1 MIHPH
6 LQQRGTLMFMNAQLL
21 ALREIRRNVLR
32 SSLTI
37 LGIVIGV
44 ASVITMVTIGEG
56 ATAQVQADMQ
66 KLGTNLVQVFR
77 GQGFGGGGARS
88 AAPPF
93 TLDDVRAIEEE
104 VSGVRALAPAA
115 NTGSQVIYGNANW
128 STQITGTSD
137 RYLDVRDWL
146 LVSGRNFSES
156 ELRSGAAVCILGDT
170 VKQELFGNQ
179 DPIGANIRLQKVS
192 CEVIGVLTPKGQSGF
207 GQNQDDIVLVPLRM
221 LQRRLVGNSDVNSIL
236 VSAQNTASTA
246 KVQRDIE
253 TLMRERRKIR
263 PGADDDF
270 NVRDL
275 QEITSAF
282 TNSSRVMTALLSAVA
297 AVSLVVGG
305 VGIMNIMLVSVT
317 ERTRE
322 IGTRLAVGAMAKDV
336 LLQFLVEA
344 VTLAAFGGIIGIVL
358 GLTAGILANNAFNV
372 PYVFNP
378 GIILLSFAFSAAV
391 GIVFGYFPARR
402 AAQLDPIE
410 ALRHE

>member
-1 MIHPH
+1 
-6 LQQRGTLMFMNAQLL
+6 MFLNALLL

-56 ATAQVQADMQ
+56 ATAQVQSDMQ

-77 GQGFGGGGARS
+77 GQGWGGGGARS

-93 TLDDVRAIEEE
+93 TMDDLRAIEEE
-104 VSGVRALAPAA
+104 VLGVRVVAPSA
-115 NTGSQVIYGNANW
+115 NTGAQAIYGNANW

-137 RYLDVRDWL
+137 KFLDVRDWPL
-146 LVSGRNFSES
+146 ARGRNFSES
-156 ELRSGAAVCILGDT
+156 EMRAGAAVCILGQT
-170 VKQELFGNQ
+170 VKQELFGSQ
-179 DPIGANIRLQKVS
+179 DPLGASIRLQKLS
-192 CEVIGVLTPKGQSGF
+192 CQVIGVLTAKGQSGF
-207 GQNQDDIVLVPLRM
+207 GQDQDDLVVMPLRT
-221 LQRRLVGNSDVNSIL
+221 LQRRLAGNSDVNAIM
-236 VSAQNTASTA
+236 VSARDTASTE

-253 TLMRERRKIR
+253 RLMRERRKIR

-270 NVRDL
+270 SVRDL

-282 TNSSRVMTALLSAVA
+282 TSSTRVLTALLSAVA
-297 AVSLVVGG
+297 AVSLIVGG

-322 IGTRLAVGAMAKDV
+322 IGTRLAVGAMARDV

-344 VTLAAFGGIIGIVL
+344 VTLAAFGGIIGILL

-372 PYVFNP
+372 PFVFNP
-378 GIILLSFAFSAAV
+378 GIILISFAFSATV

-402 AAQLDPIE
+402 AARLDPIE

>member
-1 MIHPH
+1 
-6 LQQRGTLMFMNAQLL
+6 MFLNALLL
-21 ALREIRRNVLR
+21 ALREIRRNALR
-32 SSLTI
+32 SALTI

-66 KLGTNLVQVFR
+66 KLGTNLLQVFR

-88 AAPPF
+88 ASPPF
-93 TLDDVRAIEEE
+93 TIDDVRAIEQEIM
-104 VSGVRALAPAA
+104 GIRAVAPSLNSSTQA
-115 NTGSQVIYGNANW
+115 IFGNANW
-128 STQITGTSD
+128 STQVVGTSD
-137 RYLDVRDWL
+137 QYLQVRDWDL
-146 LVSGRNFSES
+146 ATGLNFADT

-192 CEVIGVLTPKGQSGF
+192 CQVIGTLTPKGQSGF
-207 GQNQDDIVLVPLRM
+207 GQNQDDVVLVPLRM
-221 LQRRLVGNSDVNSIL
+221 MQRRLVGNSDVNAIL
-236 VSAQNTASTA
+236 VSARDTASTA

-253 TLMRERRKIR
+253 RLMRERRKIR
-263 PGADDDF
+263 EGAVDDF

-282 TNSSRVMTALLSAVA
+282 TNSSRVMTTLLSAVA

-344 VTLAAFGGIIGIVL
+344 VTLAALGGVIGIVL

-378 GIILLSFAFSAAV
+378 GIIVISFAFSAAV

-402 AAQLDPIE
+402 AARLDPIE

>member
-1 MIHPH
+1 
-6 LQQRGTLMFMNAQLL
+6 MFLNALLL

-66 KLGTNLVQVFR
+66 KLGTNLLQVFR
-77 GQGFGGGGARS
+77 GQGFGGGGGARS

-93 TLDDVRAIEEE
+93 TSEDAQAIENEI
-104 VSGVRALAPAA
+104 SGVRAVAPTA
-115 NTGSQVIYGNANW
+115 NSGVQAVYGNANW
-128 STQITGTSD
+128 STQATGTTD
-137 RYLDVRDWL
+137 KFLEVRDWDL
-146 LVSGRNFSES
+146 ASGRNFSES
-156 ELRSGAAVCILGDT
+156 ELRAGASVCLLGQT
-170 VKQELFGNQ
+170 VRQELFGTQ
-179 DPIGANIRLQKVS
+179 DPIGSHIRLRTVS
-192 CEVIGVLTPKGQSGF
+192 CQVIGVLSAKGQSGF
-207 GQNQDDIVLVPLRM
+207 GQDQDDLIVVPLRM
-221 LQRRLVGNSDVNSIL
+221 LQRRLTGNTDVNSIM
-236 VSAQNTASTA
+236 VSARDGVSTE
-246 KVQRDIE
+246 KVRTDIE
-253 TLMRERRKIR
+253 KLMRERRKIR
-263 PGADDDF
+263 EGAEDDF

-275 QEITSAF
+275 KEITSAF
-282 TNSSRVMTALLSAVA
+282 TNSTRVLTALLGAVA

-322 IGTRLAVGAMAKDV
+322 IGTRLAVGAMARDV

-344 VTLAAFGGIIGIVL
+344 VTLAALGGVIGIIL
-358 GLTAGILANNAFNV
+358 GLSTGAAANSAFKV
-372 PYVFNP
+372 PFVFNP
-378 GIILLSFAFSAAV
+378 GIVILAFAFSAAV

>member
-1 MIHPH
+1 
-6 LQQRGTLMFMNAQLL
+6 MFINAILL

-44 ASVITMVTIGEG
+44 AAVITMVTIGDG
-56 ATAQVQADMQ
+56 ATAQIQADIQ
-66 KLGTNLVQVFR
+66 KLGTNLLQVFR
-77 GQGFGGGGARS
+77 GQGFGGPGGARS

-93 TLDDVRAIEEE
+93 TIEDVNAIEAE
-104 VSGVRALAPAA
+104 VAGVKAVAPSSNSGTQA
-115 NTGSQVIYGNANW
+115 IYGNTNW
-128 STQITGTSD
+128 STTVTGTND
-137 RYLDVRDWL
+137 QFLEVRDWPL
-146 LVSGRNFSES
+146 QMGRNFSES
-156 ELRSGAAVCILGDT
+156 ELRGGAAVCILGNT
-170 VKQELFGNQ
+170 VRQELFGDQ
-179 DPIGANIRLQKVS
+179 DPVGQSIRLSRIS
-192 CEVIGVLTPKGQSGF
+192 CQVIGVLSVKGQSGF
-207 GQNQDDIVLVPLRM
+207 GQDQDDLVVIPLRT
-221 LQRRLVGNSDVNSIL
+221 LQRRMAGNSDVGGIL
-236 VSAQNTASTA
+236 VSARDGVSTE
-246 KVQRDIE
+246 KVQADIE
-253 TLMRERRKIR
+253 RLMRERRKIR
-263 PGADDDF
+263 PNADDDF

-275 QEITSAF
+275 KEVSSTFTS
-282 TNSSRVMTALLSAVA
+282 TTRVLTALLGAVA

-322 IGTRLAVGAMAKDV
+322 IGTRLAVGAMARDV

-344 VTLAAFGGIIGIVL
+344 VVLAALGGVIGIIL
-358 GLTAGILANNAFNV
+358 GLGVGALATNAFKLPFVLNG
-372 PYVFNP
+372 

>member
-1 MIHPH
+1 
-6 LQQRGTLMFMNAQLL
+6 MFFNALAL

-66 KLGTNLVQVFR
+66 KLGTNLLQVFR
-77 GQGFGGGGARS
+77 GQGWGGGGGARS

-93 TLDDVRAIEEE
+93 TLDDVRAIEQE
-104 VSGVRALAPAA
+104 VNGIRAVAPTSNSAA
-115 NTGSQVIYGNANW
+115 QAIYGNTNW
-128 STQITGTSD
+128 STQVTGTSD
-137 RYLDVRDWL
+137 KYLEVRDWTL
-146 LVSGRNFSES
+146 ASGRNFSES
-156 ELRSGAAVCILGDT
+156 EMRSGAAVCILGDT

-179 DPIGANIRLQKVS
+179 DPLGANIRLQKLS
-192 CEVIGVLTPKGQSGF
+192 CQVIGVLSAKGQSGF
-207 GQNQDDIVLVPLRM
+207 GQNQDDVVLVPLRM
-221 LQRRLVGNSDVNSIL
+221 LQRRLVGNSDVNAIM
-236 VSAQNTASTA
+236 VSARDSASTE
-246 KVQRDIE
+246 KVQQDIE
-253 TLMRERRKIR
+253 RLMRERRKIR
-263 PGADDDF
+263 EGADADF

-282 TNSSRVMTALLSAVA
+282 TNSSRVLTALLSAVA
-297 AVSLVVGG
+297 AVSLIVGG

-322 IGTRLAVGAMAKDV
+322 IGTRLAVGAMARDV

-358 GLTAGILANNAFNV
+358 GLAAGILANNAFNV

-378 GIILLSFAFSAAV
+378 GIILISFAFSAAV
-391 GIVFGYFPARR
+391 GIIFGYFPARR

>member
-1 MIHPH
+1 
-6 LQQRGTLMFMNAQLL
+6 MFFNALAL

-66 KLGTNLVQVFR
+66 KLGTNLLQVFR
-77 GQGFGGGGARS
+77 GQGWGGGGGARS
-88 AAPPF
+88 ASPPF
-93 TLDDVRAIEEE
+93 TLDDVRAIEQE
-104 VSGVRALAPAA
+104 VNGIRTVAPTSNSAA
-115 NTGSQVIYGNANW
+115 QAIYGNTNW
-128 STQITGTSD
+128 STQVTGTSD
-137 RYLDVRDWL
+137 KYLEVRDWTL
-146 LVSGRNFSES
+146 ASGRNFSES
-156 ELRSGAAVCILGDT
+156 EMRSGAAVCILGDT

-179 DPIGANIRLQKVS
+179 DALGANIRLQKLS
-192 CEVIGVLTPKGQSGF
+192 CQVIGVLSAKGQSGF
-207 GQNQDDIVLVPLRM
+207 GQNQDDVVLVPLRM
-221 LQRRLVGNSDVNSIL
+221 LQRRLVGNSDVNAIM
-236 VSAQNTASTA
+236 VSARDSASTE
-246 KVQRDIE
+246 KVQQDIE
-253 TLMRERRKIR
+253 RLMRERRKIR
-263 PGADDDF
+263 EGADADF

-282 TNSSRVMTALLSAVA
+282 TNSSRVLTALLSAVA
-297 AVSLVVGG
+297 AVSLIVGG

-322 IGTRLAVGAMAKDV
+322 IGTRLAVGAMARDV

-344 VTLAAFGGIIGIVL
+344 VTLAAFGGIIGIIL
-358 GLTAGILANNAFNV
+358 GLAAGILANNAFNV

-378 GIILLSFAFSAAV
+378 GIILISFAFSAAV
-391 GIVFGYFPARR
+391 GIIFGYFPARR

>member
-1 MIHPH
+1 
-6 LQQRGTLMFMNAQLL
+6 MFFNALAL

-66 KLGTNLVQVFR
+66 KLGTNLLQVFR
-77 GQGFGGGGARS
+77 GQGWGGGGGARS
-88 AAPPF
+88 ASPPF
-93 TLDDVRAIEEE
+93 TLDDVRAIEQE
-104 VSGVRALAPAA
+104 VNGIRAVAPTSNSAA
-115 NTGSQVIYGNANW
+115 QAIYGNTNW
-128 STQITGTSD
+128 STQVTGTSD
-137 RYLDVRDWL
+137 KYLEVRDWTL
-146 LVSGRNFSES
+146 ASGRNLSES
-156 ELRSGAAVCILGDT
+156 EMRSGAAVCILGDT

-179 DPIGANIRLQKVS
+179 DPLGANIRLQKLS
-192 CEVIGVLTPKGQSGF
+192 CQVIGVLSAKGQSGF
-207 GQNQDDIVLVPLRM
+207 GQNQDDVVLVPLRM
-221 LQRRLVGNSDVNSIL
+221 LQRRLVGNSDVNAIM
-236 VSAQNTASTA
+236 VSARDSASTE
-246 KVQRDIE
+246 KVQQDIE
-253 TLMRERRKIR
+253 RLMRERRKIR
-263 PGADDDF
+263 EGADADF

-282 TNSSRVMTALLSAVA
+282 TNSSRVLTALLSAVA
-297 AVSLVVGG
+297 AVSLIVGG

-322 IGTRLAVGAMAKDV
+322 IGTRLAVGAMASDV

-344 VTLAAFGGIIGIVL
+344 VTLAAFGGIIGIIL
-358 GLTAGILANNAFNV
+358 GLAAGILANNAFNV

-378 GIILLSFAFSAAV
+378 GIILISFAFSAAV
-391 GIVFGYFPARR
+391 GIIFGYFPARR

>member
-1 MIHPH
+1 
-6 LQQRGTLMFMNAQLL
+6 MFFNALAL

-66 KLGTNLVQVFR
+66 KLGTNLLQVFR
-77 GQGFGGGGARS
+77 GQGWGGGGGARS
-88 AAPPF
+88 ASPPF
-93 TLDDVRAIEEE
+93 TLDDVRAIEQE
-104 VSGVRALAPAA
+104 VNGIRAVAPTSNSAA
-115 NTGSQVIYGNANW
+115 QAIYGNTNW
-128 STQITGTSD
+128 STQVTGTSD
-137 RYLDVRDWL
+137 KYLEVRDWT

-156 ELRSGAAVCILGDT
+156 EMRSGAAVCILGDT

-179 DPIGANIRLQKVS
+179 DPLGANIRLQKLS
-192 CEVIGVLTPKGQSGF
+192 CQVIGVLSAKGQSGF
-207 GQNQDDIVLVPLRM
+207 GQNQDDVVLVPLRM
-221 LQRRLVGNSDVNSIL
+221 LQRRLVGNSDVNAIM
-236 VSAQNTASTA
+236 VSARDSASTE
-246 KVQRDIE
+246 KVQQDIE
-253 TLMRERRKIR
+253 RLMRERRKIR
-263 PGADDDF
+263 EGADADF

-282 TNSSRVMTALLSAVA
+282 TNSSRVLTALLSAVA
-297 AVSLVVGG
+297 AVSLIVGG

-322 IGTRLAVGAMAKDV
+322 IGTRLAVGAMARDV

-344 VTLAAFGGIIGIVL
+344 VTLAACGGIIGIIL
-358 GLTAGILANNAFNV
+358 GLGAGILANNAFNV

-378 GIILLSFAFSAAV
+378 GIILISFAFSAAV
-391 GIVFGYFPARR
+391 GIIFGYFPARR

>member
-1 MIHPH
+1 
-6 LQQRGTLMFMNAQLL
+6 MFLNALLL

-66 KLGTNLVQVFR
+66 KLGTNLLQVFR

-93 TLDDVRAIEEE
+93 TLDDVRAIEDEI
-104 VSGVRALAPAA
+104 VGIRAVAPTSNSSA
-115 NTGSQVIYGNANW
+115 QVIYGNANW
-128 STQITGTSD
+128 STQIVGTSD
-137 RYLDVRDWL
+137 KYLEVRDWGL
-146 LVSGRNFSES
+146 ASGRNFSDS
-156 ELRSGAAVCILGDT
+156 ELRAGAAVCILGET
-170 VKQELFGNQ
+170 VKQELFGSQ
-179 DPIGANIRLQKVS
+179 DPLGANVRLSKVA
-192 CEVIGVLTPKGQSGF
+192 CQVIGVLTPKGQSGF
-207 GQNQDDIVLVPLRM
+207 GQNQDDVVLVPLRM
-221 LQRRLVGNSDVNSIL
+221 LQRRLVGNSDVNAIMI
-236 VSAQNTASTA
+236 SARDTASTA
-246 KVQRDIE
+246 KVQSDVER
-253 TLMRERRKIR
+253 LMRERRKIR
-263 PGADDDF
+263 EGANDDF

-322 IGTRLAVGAMAKDV
+322 IGIRLAVGAMAKDV
-336 LLQFLVEA
+336 LLQFLVES

-358 GLTAGILANNAFNV
+358 GLTAGILANHAFGV

-378 GIILLSFAFSAAV
+378 GIILISFAFSAAV